1 MLALTE
7 EQQAVQTSIR
17 RFARRELRW
26 KARQLDNAPAGT
38 VDWELL
44 RKSCDVGLVSGQL
57 PQEYGGT
64 MERLSAVVA
73 LEELAHWEAGI
84 ATLLAYNSQAQMAV
98 TLSSNKPLM
107 ERLCADILAGEA
119 QRKPLFGALA
129 LTERHAGSD
138 LLQPPLVNPAP
149 MMVTAKR
156 RGDTYVL
163 SGRKAYCAGGNIA
176 TWLSVFATVDSSRS
190 PQGLTGFFV
199 PTDSRGF
206 HVSAVLP
213 TMGLRGCPLV
223 EFYLEGVT
231 VPREQW
237 LTAEGEA
244 PALVQQLSA
253 CSRCQGAAIA
263 VGIARGAFDLAQL
276 HSLRRVQGG
285 GRIIQH
291 QMVQHML
298 ADMVI
303 QIEAARLL
311 TRQAAAVEPP
321 QVALSSMAKVLAS
334 DAAVKVATDA
344 VQIMGAYGTTLKS
357 GAEKYFRDAK
367 MTQIFVGTNE
377 LCRLAVTAPML
388 REAGLIPCQA

>member
-1 MLALTE
+1 MFGLTE

-26 KARQLDNAPAGT
+26 KARQLDSAPAGT
-38 VDWELL
+38 VDQELL
-44 RKSCDVGLVSGQL
+44 RKSCDVGLISGQL
-57 PQEYGGT
+57 PQDSGGT
-64 MERLSAVVA
+64 MDRLSAVLA

-84 ATLLAYNSQAQMAV
+84 ATLLAYNSQAQMVV
-98 TLSSNKPLM
+98 TMSSNKPLL
-107 ERLCADILAGEA
+107 ERLCADIVASEA
-119 QRKPLFGALA
+119 QREPLLGALA
-129 LTERHAGSD
+129 LTERHVGSD
-138 LLQPPLVNPAP
+138 LMQPALVNPTP

-156 RGDTYVL
+156 RGDAYVL
-163 SGRKAYCAGGNIA
+163 SGRKAYCAGGHIA
-176 TWLSVFATVDSSRS
+176 SWLSVFATVDSARG

-231 VPREQW
+231 VPREHW

-244 PALVQQLSA
+244 PALVQQLGA
-253 CSRCQGAAIA
+253 YSRCQGAAIA
-263 VGIARGAFDLAQL
+263 VGIARGAFELARQ
-276 HSLRRVQGG
+276 HSLRRIQGG
-285 GRIIQH
+285 GPIIQH

-298 ADMVI
+298 ADMAI
-303 QIEAARLL
+303 QIEAARLV
-311 TRQAAAVEPP
+311 TRKAAVVEPP

-334 DAAVKVATDA
+334 DVAVKVATDA
-344 VQIMGAYGTTLKS
+344 VQIMGAYGTTLRS

-388 REAGLIPCQA
+388 HEAGLMSHQA